1 MRTPGLSA
9 LALCLCLFTGP
20 LWAGERLPF
29 IAIIID
35 DLGND
40 LREARRTTSLPGA
53 VTCAVLPHLR
63 FSAASADLAHQR
75 GKEVMLHLPMEA
87 DSGNDPGPGA
97 IFHHLDEEETRLRV
111 RRALD
116 SVPHVRGANN
126 HMGSRLSREYHHLAW
141 VMSEL
146 RAHDPALYYVDSRTH
161 VETLGRHVAEWARL
175 NATQRDVFL
184 DSRPHDAE
192 FVRMQMEHLIRLAR
206 TQGHA
211 LAIGHPYPATLQV
224 LEDMLPTLASR
235 GIRLLSVS
243 EYLKQ
248 KEEVRQWHASLSPS
262 PTAARNLKPSP

>member
-1 MRTPGLSA
+1 M
-9 LALCLCLFTGP
+9 CLCLLTGP
-20 LWAGERLPF
+20 LGAGERLPF

-40 LREARRTTSLPGA
+40 LREARRTTTLPGA

-63 FSAASADLAHQR
+63 FSEASAELAHER

-87 DSGNDPGPGA
+87 DNGSNPGSGA
-97 IFHHLDEEETRLRV
+97 ILSHLDERETRSRV
-111 RRALD
+111 RQALA
-116 SVPHVRGANN
+116 SVPHIRGVNN

-146 RAHDPALYYVDSRTH
+146 RAHDPDLYYVDSRTH

-175 NATQRDVFL
+175 NTTQRDVFL
-184 DSRPHDAE
+184 DSRPHDVE
-192 FVRMQMEHLIRLAR
+192 FARMQMQHLIRLAR

-224 LEDMLPTLASR
+224 LEEVLPTLASR
-235 GIRLLSVS
+235 GIRLITVS